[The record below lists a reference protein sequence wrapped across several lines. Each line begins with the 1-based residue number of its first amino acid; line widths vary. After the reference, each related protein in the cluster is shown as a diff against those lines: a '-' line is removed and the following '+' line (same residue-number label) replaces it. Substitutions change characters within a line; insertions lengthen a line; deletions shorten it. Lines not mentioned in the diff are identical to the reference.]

1 MDQFDARDKRLVL
14 AAAVVVVLSVAYV
27 LPNYRAAFPQ
37 ASLDLRYSK
46 GEITALAERFL
57 ASRNLS
63 VHGFRNLT
71 LFDPDDRARL
81 YLERELGLEQANR
94 LMEERVPVWRWRAR
108 WFRPPEKD
116 ELVVYLSPQGR
127 LVGFRRVIA
136 EAATGARLSRDQARA
151 IAEKFLREQTPAPH
165 RLIEEELRERPA
177 RLDHIFTWEDEGF
190 KAKDAT
196 LRRTIVVQGDQLGE
210 YLEFLHIPEQWQRDF
225 AALRSANEL
234 YQWAA
239 EAGFAALF
247 VAAIV
252 VLLGWLRRRAVPWK
266 PLIGLCAAV
275 GVLMILNQANTLAFF
290 IDRMPTSTPYRET
303 VLFGLLQALGAGVG
317 VFFYVIVAAAAGEP
331 LYRRAYP
338 EKVSLPAIVSR
349 RGLRTK
355 EFFQACVAGYA
366 LAAAHIAF
374 VVAFYLLGRRFGA
387 WSPQDV
393 AYSDLLS
400 TAAPWLYP
408 FTISVLAATSEEF
421 WFRLLAIPLLQRYV
435 RRNWLAVLLPAVV
448 WGFLH
453 SNYPQ
458 QPGWIRGVE
467 VGFIGVVAG
476 VVLLRWGIVAT
487 LVWHYTV
494 DAIFIGMF
502 LFEAGSW
509 YFRLTGVAVA
519 GIVLLPL
526 AISLAGYRRRGGF
539 EADPALLNANL
550 DLAGPATL
558 EETPAVPAPA
568 LEPRWPARWLY
579 AAGAVALLVGWLAR
593 PVSFGDFIRVR
604 LGPAQAAAAADAAL
618 RARNLDPGSWRR
630 VVQFVP
636 NLNEAEFEYL
646 RRLGGA
652 RFANETVRERAI
664 TGVWHVRYFR
674 PLQSEEWRV
683 YVNQQGRAY
692 RIDHVLDEKAPGA
705 NLSQEE
711 ARRRAEMWLAR
722 EQGIAIERYRLVD
735 SSTEK
740 LERRTDHEF
749 VWEEEGFR
757 AGEATARISL
767 AVVGEDVSEY
777 RRFLKL
783 PEQWLR
789 EFERPRLQAV
799 ILPALGGAVGLV
811 LLVIAIRRLSGRG
824 ADAHHY
830 RWKFYLAAG
839 GLGLLLSAL
848 SAANEWPNVLAAYD
862 TAKPL
867 DNYLQQALLNRL
879 IVVLL
884 AGAGAFLLA
893 MAADVFLQLSYGYRH
908 LPRPDAGKAAAV
920 AALIWGVLRALEFAF
935 QLVPGDRL
943 HLPLWSLADPDTA
956 FPALVVLSTS
966 LARAFGWVCGL
977 TILASAVARYL
988 WSRSGMAIVAAAIA
1002 LVALSRSTNLWQWLF
1017 HLAAGAALA
1026 GLVWLLVRTCGAD
1039 LVSFGV
1045 AGFWLQAAG
1054 LAVELILQ
1062 PAVPLRASGIAAL
1075 TIVAPLG
1082 LALLALFRRGHSKNF
1097 SPGLR

>member
-1 MDQFDARDKRLVL
+1 VDRIDARDKKLML
-14 AAAVVVVLSVAYV
+14 AAALVALLSVAYV
-27 LPNYRAAFPQ
+27 LRHYRAAFPQ

-46 GEITALAERFL
+46 SEITSMAERFL
-57 ASRNLS
+57 ASRHLP
-63 VHGFRNLT
+63 VEGFRNLT

-108 WFRPPEKD
+108 WFRPPGKE
-116 ELVVYLSPQGR
+116 ELVVYLSPGGR
-127 LVGFRRVIA
+127 LVGFRHVIA
-136 EAATGARLSRDQARA
+136 EAAPGARLSRDQARA
-151 IAEKFLREQTPAPH
+151 AAEEFLRTQTAAPH
-165 RLIEEELRERPA
+165 RLIEEQLEERPA
-177 RLDHIFTWEDEGF
+177 RHDHIFTWEEAEF
-190 KAKDAT
+190 RARDAT
-196 LRRTIVVQGDQLGE
+196 LRRKVVIQGDQVGE
-210 YLEFLHIPEQWQRDF
+210 YSEYLHIPEQWQRDF
-225 AALRSANEL
+225 AALRSSNEL
-234 YQWAA
+234 FQWAA

-247 VAAIV
+247 VAAVV

-266 PLIGLCAAV
+266 PLVGLCAAV
-275 GVLMILNQANTLAFF
+275 GVLMILNQGNTLAFF
-290 IDRMPTSTPYRET
+290 IDRMPTSAPYHET
-303 VLFGLLQALGAGVG
+303 VAFGLLQAIGAGVG

-331 LYRRAYP
+331 LYRRAFP
-338 EKVSLPAIVSR
+338 RKVSLPAMISR

-355 EFFQACVAGYA
+355 EFFLACVAGYA

-408 FTISVLAATSEEF
+408 FTISLLAATSEEF
-421 WFRLLAIPLLQRYV
+421 WFRLLAIPLLQRYL
-435 RRNWLAVLLPAVV
+435 RWNWLAVIVPAFV

-467 VGFIGVVAG
+467 VGLIGVAAG
-476 VVLLRWGIVAT
+476 LVMLRWGIVAT

-494 DAIFIGMF
+494 DAVFIGMF

-509 YFRLTGVAVA
+509 HYRLSGAVIA

-526 AISLAGYRRRGGF
+526 SLSLYSYRRRGGF
-539 EADPALLNANL
+539 ETDPALLNEHL
-550 DLAGPATL
+550 ELAPPLEAEAAPA
-558 EETPAVPAPA
+558 PPAPA

-579 AAGAVALLVGWLAR
+579 VAAAVALVVGLLVR

-604 LGPAQAAAAADAAL
+604 LGPSQAEEVAAAAL
-618 RARNLDPGSWRR
+618 RARNLDPGSWRH

-636 NLNEAEFEYL
+636 NLHAAEFEYL

-652 RFANETVRERAI
+652 RLANETVRERTI
-664 TGVWHVRYFR
+664 TGVWQVRYFR

-683 YVNQQGRAY
+683 YVDQQGRAY
-692 RIDHVLDEKAPGA
+692 RLDHILDEKAPGA
-705 NLSQEE
+705 NLPPEE
-711 ARRRAEMWLAR
+711 ARRRAEAWLAG
-722 EQGIAIERYRLVD
+722 EQRLPMERYRLVD

-740 LERRTDHEF
+740 LERRTDHSF

-757 AGEATARISL
+757 AGEATARLSL
-767 AVVGEDVSEY
+767 SLVGEDICQY

-799 ILPALGGAVGLV
+799 IVPALGGAVGLV

-824 ADAHHY
+824 AEAHRF
-830 RWKFYLAAG
+830 RWRFYVAAG
-839 GLGLLLSAL
+839 ALGALLAAL
-848 SAANEWPNVLAAYD
+848 SAANEWSGVLAAYD
-862 TAKPL
+862 TATPL
-867 DNYLQQALLNRL
+867 ENFLQQALLNRL

-884 AGAGAFLLA
+884 AAAGMFLLA
-893 MAADVFLQLSYGYRH
+893 MAADVFLQIAYGYRD
-908 LPRPDAGKAAAV
+908 LPLPSAGKAAAA
-920 AALIWGVLRALEFAF
+920 AALLWGLWRALEFIG
-935 QLVPGDRL
+935 QLAPGDRL
-943 HLPLWSLADPDTA
+943 QVPLWSLTGADTA
-956 FPALVVLSTS
+956 WPALAVLSRS
-966 LARAFGWVCGL
+966 LSWAFGWVCGL
-977 TILASAVARYL
+977 TILAGAVVRYL
-988 WSRSGMAIVAAAIA
+988 WSRPGAAIVAAAA
-1002 LVALSRSTNLWQWLF
+1002 AVAALSRSTNVWQWLF

-1026 GLVWLLVRTCGAD
+1026 ALVWLLVRTCGAD

-1045 AGFWLQAAG
+1045 AGVWLEAAG
-1054 LAVELILQ
+1054 RATELILQ
-1062 PAVPLRASGIAAL
+1062 PAPSLRANGLAAL
-1075 TIVAPLG
+1075 VLAGALG
-1082 LALLALFRRGHSKNF
+1082 LAVLSGFRRLHSKNF